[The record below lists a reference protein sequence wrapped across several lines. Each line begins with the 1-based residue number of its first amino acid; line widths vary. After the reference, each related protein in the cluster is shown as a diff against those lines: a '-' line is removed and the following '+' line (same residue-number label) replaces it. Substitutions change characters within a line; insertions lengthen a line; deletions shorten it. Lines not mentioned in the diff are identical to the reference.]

1 MLETVESGRALSK
14 TQFKAREAR
23 LRVELLAAQR
33 DLAADDK
40 RLIVVLGGVEASGRS
55 EFANL
60 FLSWVDARGVQ
71 THALGDLTA
80 EERQRPYFWRFWSR
94 LPPTGHAGVF
104 LRSWYN
110 DAIDERVFRR
120 SSGAE
125 LSERLE
131 RVVEFE
137 RMLVEEGTI
146 LVKLWFHIAKKEQA
160 RRLKALEKDKQT
172 RWRVTDEDWK
182 RHAKYGRYRKVCEET
197 LSKTSTGEAPW
208 QLVDAGDRR
217 LRDATAAGLILEAIR
232 RGLSPG
238 ARPAASKPDHPRP
251 RPGNVLRR
259 LDMSLSLS
267 DAEASKRLSEA
278 QNRLGYLARRLGKK
292 ERALILAFEGPDA
305 AGKGGVIRRITR
317 ALDASLYEVHPVSA
331 PSDEERA
338 RPYLWRFWRALP
350 RLGRVSIYDRTWY
363 GRVLVER
370 IEGFA
375 APAEWRRAYNEIDEF
390 ESQLV
395 DSGIVLLKFW
405 LEISPEEQLRRFKDR
420 QLTPYKQ
427 FKLTAEDWRNREKW
441 DAYEAA
447 ACEMIERTSTAKAP
461 WVLVEAEDKR
471 WARVKV
477 LETIVE
483 TLEREL

>member
-1 MLETVESGRALSK
+1 M
-14 TQFKAREAR
+14 
-23 LRVELLAAQR
+23 
-33 DLAADDK
+33 
-40 RLIVVLGGVEASGRS
+40 
-55 EFANL
+55 
-60 FLSWVDARGVQ
+60 
-71 THALGDLTA
+71 
-80 EERQRPYFWRFWSR
+80 
-94 LPPTGHAGVF
+94 
-104 LRSWYN
+104 
-110 DAIDERVFRR
+110 
-120 SSGAE
+120 
-125 LSERLE
+125 
-131 RVVEFE
+131 
-137 RMLVEEGTI
+137 
-146 LVKLWFHIAKKEQA
+146 
-160 RRLKALEKDKQT
+160 
-172 RWRVTDEDWK
+172 
-182 RHAKYGRYRKVCEET
+182 
-197 LSKTSTGEAPW
+197 
-208 QLVDAGDRR
+208 
-217 LRDATAAGLILEAIR
+217 
-232 RGLSPG
+232 
-238 ARPAASKPDHPRP
+238 
-251 RPGNVLRR
+251 LRR